1 MSERENRDPQNWTT
15 LASRAFVGLEMLA
28 VVALLTAVG
37 YYLWN
42 NTTLGTSDI
51 SIQVA
56 ALAGFVLIG
65 ALLVNRTIAKRW

>member
-1 MSERENRDPQNWTT
+1 MAAEDRAPINWTT
-15 LASRAFVGLEMLA
+15 LASRAFIVLEMLA
-28 VVALLTAVG
+28 IVALLTAVG

-56 ALAGFVLIG
+56 SLAGFVLAG
-65 ALLVNRTIAKRW
+65 ALWVNRTISKRW